1 MDHNKYTYSLVPLSL
16 YSKQLHPPGVYMTE
30 PDWRQEIMLLLSL
43 MGFMPHHHHQPRY
56 KNIKWAP
63 LFCMVCITSGVG
75 REPLVL
81 PPFVGAVSGPRLSL
95 EIDQLILRGGRQRE
109 REGERG
115 DTPVPYRLY
124 RKHTLYPQY
133 TVSTLIQYARLF
145 QKVLVAFLLD

>member
-1 MDHNKYTYSLVPLSL
+1 MDHNKYPYSLAPLSL

-56 KNIKWAP
+56 KNIKQAP

-95 EIDQLILRGGRQRE
+95 EIDQLILRGGDRE
-109 REGERG
+109 RERRAREEIPI
-115 DTPVPYRLY
+115 PVHLFYIVCFVHTVPNTLF
-124 RKHTLYPQY
+124 KH
-133 TVSTLIQYARLF
+133 
-145 QKVLVAFLLD
+145 